1 MTDTTVLFSL
11 EEPVATITLNRPEK
25 LNAMDPPMLAQ
36 LEQVC
41 QDLERDTTVRVVL
54 LTGAGTR
61 AFSAGADI
69 TAWSS
74 LQPLEMWRW
83 WVRNG
88 HRVFERV
95 ARLAQPVIA
104 VLNGVAFGGGFE
116 LALAADLR
124 IAAEHTQLAMP
135 ETGIGTIP
143 GWGATQRLPAL
154 IGAARAK
161 EMMFTGRRVD
171 AATAERWGLVNAV
184 EPGTN
189 VLGNAVN
196 LAQEIAARAPLS
208 VQMTKQLVDSA
219 QGDAQTMTLEAL
231 AGALASSTEDGH
243 EGVAAFRERRQPRFT
258 GSCFVSL
265 PAAAG
270 LEKEMRHMLR

>member
-1 MTDTTVLFSL
+1 MTNTTLLFSL
-11 EEPVATITLNRPEK
+11 EGPVATITLNRPEK

-88 HRVFERV
+88 HRAFERV
-95 ARLAQPVIA
+95 ARLPQPVIA

-124 IAAEHTQLAMP
+124 IAAEHTQLALP
-135 ETGIGTIP
+135 ETGIGTVP
-143 GWGATQRLPAL
+143 GWGGTQRLPAL

-189 VLGNAVN
+189 VMGYAVN

-208 VQMTKQLVDSA
+208 VQMAKQLVDSA

-258 GSCFVSL
+258 GS
-265 PAAAG
+265 
-270 LEKEMRHMLR
+270 

>member
-1 MTDTTVLFSL
+1 MTNTTVLFSL
-11 EEPVATITLNRPEK
+11 EGPVATITLNRPEK
-25 LNAMDPPMLAQ
+25 LNAMDPPMLTQ

-83 WVRNG
+83 WIRNG

-95 ARLAQPVIA
+95 ARLPQPVIA

-124 IAAEHTQLAMP
+124 IAAE
-135 ETGIGTIP
+135 GIAILEPTLDDGSGTE
-143 GWGATQRLPAL
+143 RLLLYGDLLRAA
-154 IGAARAK
+154 GRAAEASAVYDRAARA
-161 EMMFTGRRVD
+161 
-171 AATAERWGLVNAV
+171 
-184 EPGTN
+184 
-189 VLGNAVN
+189 
-196 LAQEIAARAPLS
+196 
-208 VQMTKQLVDSA
+208 
-219 QGDAQTMTLEAL
+219 
-231 AGALASSTEDGH
+231 
-243 EGVAAFRERRQPRFT
+243 
-258 GSCFVSL
+258 
-265 PAAAG
+265 
-270 LEKEMRHMLR
+270 

>member
-1 MTDTTVLFSL
+1 MTNTTVLFSL
-11 EEPVATITLNRPEK
+11 EGPVATITLNRPEK
-25 LNAMDPPMLAQ
+25 LNAIDPPMLTQ
-36 LEQVC
+36 LERVC
-41 QDLERDTTVRVVL
+41 QDLERDTNVRVVL

-95 ARLAQPVIA
+95 ARLPQPVIV

-135 ETGIGTIP
+135 ETGIGTVP
-143 GWGATQRLPAL
+143 GWGGTQRLPAL

-161 EMMFTGRRVD
+161 EMLFTGRRVD

-184 EPGTN
+184 EPGTR
-189 VLGNAVN
+189 VMEYAVS
-196 LAQEIAARAPLS
+196 LAQEIAVRAPLS
-208 VQMTKQLVDSA
+208 VQMTKQLVDSM
-219 QGDAQTMTLEAL
+219 QGDAISVTLEAL
-231 AGALASSTEDGH
+231 AGALAASTEDGH

-258 GSCFVSL
+258 GS
-265 PAAAG
+265 
-270 LEKEMRHMLR
+270 

>member
-1 MTDTTVLFSL
+1 MTNTTLLFSL
-11 EEPVATITLNRPEK
+11 EGPVATITLNRPEK
-25 LNAMDPPMLAQ
+25 LNAMDPPMLTQ

-41 QDLERDTTVRVVL
+41 QDLERDTTVRAVL
-54 LTGAGTR
+54 LTRAGTR

-69 TAWSS
+69 IAWSS
-74 LQPLEMWRW
+74 LQPLEMWRSW
-83 WVRNG
+83 IRTG

-95 ARLAQPVIA
+95 ARLPQPVIA

-124 IAAEHTQLAMP
+124 IAAEHTQLALP
-135 ETGIGTIP
+135 ETGIGTVP
-143 GWGATQRLPAL
+143 GWGGTQRLPAL

-189 VLGNAVN
+189 VMGYAVH

-208 VQMTKQLVDSA
+208 VQMAKQLVDSA

-258 GSCFVSL
+258 GS
-265 PAAAG
+265 
-270 LEKEMRHMLR
+270 

>member
-1 MTDTTVLFSL
+1 
-11 EEPVATITLNRPEK
+11 
-25 LNAMDPPMLAQ
+25 
-36 LEQVC
+36 
-41 QDLERDTTVRVVL
+41 
-54 LTGAGTR
+54 
-61 AFSAGADI
+61 
-69 TAWSS
+69 
-74 LQPLEMWRW
+74 MWRSW
-83 WVRNG
+83 IRNG

-95 ARLAQPVIA
+95 ARLPQPVIA

-124 IAAEHTQLAMP
+124 IAAEHTQLALP
-135 ETGIGTIP
+135 ETGIGTVP
-143 GWGATQRLPAL
+143 GWGGTQRLPAL

-171 AATAERWGLVNAV
+171 AATAERWGLV
-184 EPGTN
+184 
-189 VLGNAVN
+189 NAVN

-258 GSCFVSL
+258 GS
-265 PAAAG
+265 
-270 LEKEMRHMLR
+270 

>member
-1 MTDTTVLFSL
+1 MTNDTVLFSL
-11 EEPVATITLNRPEK
+11 EGPVATITLNRPEK
-25 LNAMDPPMLAQ
+25 LNALDPPMLAQ
-36 LEQVC
+36 LEQAC
-41 QDLERDTTVRVVL
+41 QVLERDTTVRVVL
-54 LTGAGTR
+54 LTGAGAR

-83 WVRNG
+83 WVRDG
-88 HRVFERV
+88 QRVFIRV
-95 ARLAQPVIA
+95 ARLPQPVIA
-104 VLNGVAFGGGFE
+104 VLNGVAFGGGLE

-124 IAAEHTQLAMP
+124 IAAEHAQLALP
-135 ETGIGTIP
+135 ETGIGTVP
-143 GWGATQRLPAL
+143 GWGGTQRLPAL

-189 VLGNAVN
+189 AMEHAAN
-196 LAQEIAARAPLS
+196 LAQQIAARAPLAI
-208 VQMTKQLVDSA
+208 QMTKQLVDGA
-219 QGDAQTMTLEAL
+219 QGDAVTMTLEAL

-258 GSCFVSL
+258 GS
-265 PAAAG
+265 
-270 LEKEMRHMLR
+270 

>member
-1 MTDTTVLFSL
+1 MTNTTLLFSL
-11 EEPVATITLNRPEK
+11 EGPVATITLNRPEK
-25 LNAMDPPMLAQ
+25 LNAMDPPMLTQ

-88 HRVFERV
+88 HRVFE
-95 ARLAQPVIA
+95 
-104 VLNGVAFGGGFE
+104 

-135 ETGIGTIP
+135 ETGIGTVA
-143 GWGATQRLPAL
+143 GWGGTQRLPAL
-154 IGAARAK
+154 IGPARAK
-161 EMMFTGRRVD
+161 EMLFTGRRVD

-184 EPGTN
+184 EPGSN
-189 VLGNAVN
+189 VMGYAIN

-258 GSCFVSL
+258 GS
-265 PAAAG
+265 
-270 LEKEMRHMLR
+270 

>member
-1 MTDTTVLFSL
+1 MTNTSVLFSL
-11 EEPVATITLNRPEK
+11 EEPIATITLNRPEK
-25 LNAMDPPMLAQ
+25 LNALDPPMLAQ
-36 LEQVC
+36 LEQLC
-41 QDLERDTTVRVVL
+41 QDLERDTKVRVVL

-95 ARLAQPVIA
+95 ARLPQPVIA

-124 IAAEHTQLAMP
+124 IAAEHTQLALP
-135 ETGIGTIP
+135 ETGIGTVP

-171 AATAERWGLVNAV
+171 ATTAERWGLVNAV

-189 VLGNAVN
+189 LMGYAVN

-208 VQMTKQLVDSA
+208 VQMAKQLVDSA
-219 QGDAQTMTLEAL
+219 QGNAQAVTLEAL
-231 AGALASSTEDGH
+231 AGALSSSTQDGQ
-243 EGVAAFRERRQPRFT
+243 EGVAAFREHRQPRFT
-258 GSCFVSL
+258 GS
-265 PAAAG
+265 
-270 LEKEMRHMLR
+270 

>member
-1 MTDTTVLFSL
+1 
-11 EEPVATITLNRPEK
+11 
-25 LNAMDPPMLAQ
+25 
-36 LEQVC
+36 
-41 QDLERDTTVRVVL
+41 
-54 LTGAGTR
+54 
-61 AFSAGADI
+61 
-69 TAWSS
+69 
-74 LQPLEMWRW
+74 
-83 WVRNG
+83 
-88 HRVFERV
+88 V
-95 ARLAQPVIA
+95 ARLPQPVIA

-124 IAAEHTQLAMP
+124 IAAEHTQLALP
-135 ETGIGTIP
+135 ETGIGTVP
-143 GWGATQRLPAL
+143 GWGGTQRLPAL

-189 VLGNAVN
+189 VMGYAVH

-208 VQMTKQLVDSA
+208 VQMAKQLVDSA
-219 QGDAQTMTLEAL
+219 QGDAQTMTVEAL

-258 GSCFVSL
+258 GS
-265 PAAAG
+265 
-270 LEKEMRHMLR
+270 

>member
-88 HRVFERV
+88 HRVFSRI
-95 ARLAQPVIA
+95 ARLPQPVIA
-104 VLNGVAFGGGFE
+104 VLNGDAFGGGFE

-124 IAAEHTQLAMP
+124 IAAEHVHLALP
-135 ETGIGTIP
+135 ETGLGTVP
-143 GWGATQRLPAL
+143 GWGGTQRLPGL
-154 IGAARAK
+154 IGPARAK
-161 EMMFTGRRVD
+161 EMIFTGKRVD
-171 AATAERWGLVNAV
+171 AVTAEHWGLVNAV
-184 EPGTN
+184 EPGSN
-189 VLGNAVN
+189 VMGYAIN

-219 QGDAQTMTLEAL
+219 QGDAQAVTLEAL
-231 AGALASSTEDGH
+231 AGALSSSTQDGH
-243 EGVAAFRERRQPRFT
+243 AGGAAFREHRQPR
-258 GSCFVSL
+258 
-265 PAAAG
+265 
-270 LEKEMRHMLR
+270 

>member
-1 MTDTTVLFSL
+1 MTNTTLLFSL
-11 EEPVATITLNRPEK
+11 EGPVATITLNRPEK
-25 LNAMDPPMLAQ
+25 LNAMDPPMLTQ

-69 TAWSS
+69 IAWSS
-74 LQPLEMWRW
+74 LQPLEMWRSW
-83 WVRNG
+83 IRNG

-95 ARLAQPVIA
+95 ARLPQPVIA

-124 IAAEHTQLAMP
+124 IAAEHTQLALP
-135 ETGIGTIP
+135 ETGIGTVP
-143 GWGATQRLPAL
+143 GWGGTQRLPAL

-161 EMMFTGRRVD
+161 EMIFTGRRVD

-189 VLGNAVN
+189 VMGYAVN

-208 VQMTKQLVDSA
+208 VQMAKQLVDSA

-258 GSCFVSL
+258 GS
-265 PAAAG
+265 
-270 LEKEMRHMLR
+270 

>member
-1 MTDTTVLFSL
+1 MTNTTLLFSL
-11 EEPVATITLNRPEK
+11 EGPVATITLNRPEK
-25 LNAMDPPMLAQ
+25 LNAMDPPMLTQ

-88 HRVFERV
+88 HRAFERV
-95 ARLAQPVIA
+95 ARLPQPVIA

-135 ETGIGTIP
+135 EAGIGTVA
-143 GWGATQRLPAL
+143 GWGGTQRLPAL
-154 IGAARAK
+154 IGPARAK
-161 EMMFTGRRVD
+161 EMLFTGRRVD

-184 EPGTN
+184 EPGSN
-189 VLGNAVN
+189 VMGYAIN

-258 GSCFVSL
+258 GS
-265 PAAAG
+265 
-270 LEKEMRHMLR
+270 

>member
-1 MTDTTVLFSL
+1 MTNTTVLFTL
-11 EEPVATITLNRPEK
+11 EGSVATITLNRPEK
-25 LNAMDPPMLAQ
+25 LNAIDPPMLTQ
-36 LEQVC
+36 LEQMC
-41 QDLERDTTVRVVL
+41 QEIERDTTVRVVL

-83 WVRNG
+83 WIRNG
-88 HRVFERV
+88 HRAFERV
-95 ARLAQPVIA
+95 ARLPQPVIA

-124 IAAEHTQLAMP
+124 IAAEHTQLALP
-135 ETGIGTIP
+135 ETGIGTVP

-154 IGAARAK
+154 VGASRAK
-161 EMMFTGRRVD
+161 EMMFTGRRID

-189 VLGNAVN
+189 VMEYAIN
-196 LAQEIAARAPLS
+196 LAQEIAGRAPLS
-208 VQMTKQLVDSA
+208 VQIAKQLVDSA
-219 QGDAQTMTLEAL
+219 QGDGQTMTLEAL
-231 AGALASSTEDGH
+231 AGALTSSTEDGH
-243 EGVAAFRERRQPRFT
+243 EGVAAFRERRPPHFT
-258 GSCFVSL
+258 GS
-265 PAAAG
+265 
-270 LEKEMRHMLR
+270 

>member
-1 MTDTTVLFSL
+1 MTNTTVLFSL
-11 EEPVATITLNRPEK
+11 EGPVATITLNRPEK
-25 LNAMDPPMLAQ
+25 LNAMDPPMLTQ

-41 QDLERDTTVRVVL
+41 QELERDTNVRVVL

-69 TAWSS
+69 TVWSS

-95 ARLAQPVIA
+95 ARLPQPVIA

-135 ETGIGTIP
+135 ETGIGTVA
-143 GWGATQRLPAL
+143 GWGGTQRLPAL
-154 IGAARAK
+154 IGPARAK
-161 EMMFTGRRVD
+161 EMLFTGRRVD

-184 EPGTN
+184 EPGSN
-189 VLGNAVN
+189 VMGYAIN

-219 QGDAQTMTLEAL
+219 QGDAETMTLEAL
-231 AGALASSTEDGH
+231 AGALSSSTQDGH
-243 EGVAAFRERRQPRFT
+243 EGVAAFREHRQPSFT
-258 GSCFVSL
+258 GS
-265 PAAAG
+265 
-270 LEKEMRHMLR
+270 